1 MIGLDG
7 CRAMPGSMRVT
18 VKTICYLAPEL
29 TALEATF
36 VYQELLALESRGV
49 KVVPVS
55 IRRPSKYLVG
65 HDDLLDRTIYLYE
78 AGGIATISHLLRIIF
93 RFRPSYLHGLRYL
106 FSDMRKVGFLR
117 LQSWKLFFQYMM
129 ATRLADILT
138 ENHCQHLHIH
148 FAHVS
153 AQIGMYASAMTG
165 VPFTVMAHANDIF
178 ERGLLLAEKA
188 ERSLKFL
195 TISEFNRRYLEG
207 QGVDPGKLAV
217 VRCGVSF
224 RMRPMPE
231 MSSRNGVL
239 RIGTLGRLVEKKGID
254 VLVRA
259 VAKLKSRG
267 ASLSLSV
274 AGDGPLLVPL
284 KQLAEELDVAD
295 DVIFEGALPHARVSE
310 WMQGLDVFVL
320 ACKPDANG
328 DMDGIPVAL
337 MEAMSQAVPVVS
349 SRMSGIPE
357 LVIHEQTGLLST
369 SGDADDLADKIQ
381 RFLDS
386 GELRLRLAQAAQLHL
401 SNEFGQDVNLNRLQE
416 YFGSK

>member
-1 MIGLDG
+1 M
-7 CRAMPGSMRVT
+7 T
-18 VKTICYLAPEL
+18 VETICYLAPEL

-49 KVVPVS
+49 NIVPVS

-65 HDDLLDRTIYLYE
+65 HDDLLERTVYLYE
-78 AGGIATISHLLRIIF
+78 AGGVATIKHLLRLIL
-93 RFRPSYLHGLRYL
+93 RLRQSHLHGLRYL
-106 FSDMRKVGFLR
+106 FSDMCKVGFLR

-129 ATRLADILT
+129 ATRLADIMV
-138 ENHCQHLHIH
+138 ENRCQHLHIH

-188 ERSLKFL
+188 ERSMKFL
-195 TISEFNRRYLEG
+195 TISEFNRRYLEN
-207 QGVDPGKLAV
+207 QGVAPDKLAV

-224 RMRPMPE
+224 RMCPVPE
-231 MSSRNGVL
+231 MPLQRNVL
-239 RIGTLGRLVEKKGID
+239 RLGTLGRLVEKKGVD

-259 VAKLKSRG
+259 LAKLKSGG
-267 ASLSLSV
+267 AAIQLSI
-274 AGDGPLLVPL
+274 AGDGPLLFEL
-284 KQLAEELDVAD
+284 KQLAEELKVAD
-295 DVIFEGALPHARVSE
+295 AVIFEGALPHARVSE
-310 WMQGLDVFVL
+310 WMQSLDIFVL

-349 SRMSGIPE
+349 SQMSGIPE
-357 LVIHEQTGLLST
+357 LVIHERTGLLST
-369 SGDADDLADKIQ
+369 PGDVDDLADKIK
-381 RFLDS
+381 RFADS
-386 GELRLRLAQAAQLHL
+386 PELRLRLARQAQLHL
-401 SNEFGQDVNLNRLQE
+401 ANEFGQDVNLDRLQR
-416 YFGSK
+416 YFDMSCAVTRHG